1 MWGSCCIISFTP
13 RRSKVFARLFQKAAG
28 EKKGKAPRGSCLFSR
43 AAPFPRAAALII
55 ARPAG
60 RKSLFRRRVFR
71 QQEACQTPRGWRDL
85 LQAFTVLGERR
96 SVFPSVHSN
105 AKTPRTAV
113 RRPVWGVFN
122 LISICLTLLAGNR
135 AGPTLK
141 PPTPLRARRRSILQE

>member
-55 ARPAG
+55 ARPSG

-105 AKTPRTAV
+105 AKTPCTAV
-113 RRPVWGVFN
+113 CRPIRSVSLSSFMADAPG
-122 LISICLTLLAGNR
+122 TLRFWR
-135 AGPTLK
+135 AIGQV
-141 PPTPLRARRRSILQE
+141 PL